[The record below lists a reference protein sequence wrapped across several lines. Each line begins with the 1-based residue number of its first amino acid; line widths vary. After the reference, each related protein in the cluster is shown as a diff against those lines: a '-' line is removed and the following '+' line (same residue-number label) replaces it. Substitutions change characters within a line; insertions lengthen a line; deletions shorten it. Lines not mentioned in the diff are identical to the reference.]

1 MSKLQSIKL
10 ESLKGATNEI
20 VIDFEPRT
28 NLTVIYGENG
38 TGKTSIVDAF
48 DIVCNNKIGS
58 LETKSVGTQKGKYLI
73 ALRKRRQDFKVSL
86 QYHHNQWQSSLGNNF
101 QPTTIGPDN
110 KPRVSIL
117 WREKIQEFISA
128 QPNKRYEAIK
138 SFIET
143 PKCERTE
150 NLINELKKSNE
161 ENLENSTNA
170 LVEAEEALKNL
181 WQLEGQQ
188 NDDYLTWAQSKI
200 SRSTEE
206 LESEISRYKNIIEL
220 TSSTKSKKQIFDNTV
235 NSVTEVAEL
244 FNATNREFE
253 NKAVGMEQNISLL
266 IDLLNDAEKYIE
278 LTNVLENC
286 PVCEQ
291 SVQRGDLLERVKSR
305 LTSKSDL
312 VILKNDLIRLEGR
325 KNSAQTQLQ
334 RYQDDYIES
343 ASKLYRSV
351 RDFTPQELVDNQFQI
366 SEYSALDESSQN
378 TIEEKIEVTSSLL
391 TKIEESI
398 TLMNNKKDELIANKN
413 QINAITNHLNTIEQ
427 KRNTAEHLA
436 LMKNKITELYDIFVE
451 ERQLYVKRLL
461 ELISDDIDRMYSN
474 IHPNE
479 NIGRI
484 KLTPERRASIE
495 LKAMFENQDDILP
508 QAYYS
513 ESHLDTLG
521 ICLFIALA
529 KLFRDEDTIL
539 IFDDVITSADQIHL
553 TRFLRML
560 EGELGHFQHTIITTH
575 YQVWRDKYRYG
586 GGNNVQ
592 TVELL
597 RWTFDRGIRHTKTK
611 LYIEELNHYLSQ
623 EPMDKQ
629 IVASKSGIFLEL
641 ILDNLALMYR
651 CKLPR
656 KADPFYTLGEF
667 MGAFDSSLKRR
678 LKVEIVNEGDT
689 NQEIQLASCF
699 NVLPEDSQLR
709 NEVGCHFNTI
719 GEHFSEDDIRILAN
733 NTITFADAL
742 ICADCGEFPYRK
754 RSGSYYEC
762 GCSKKRLHPFA
773 D

>member
-1 MSKLQSIKL
+1 
-10 ESLKGATNEI
+10 
-20 VIDFEPRT
+20 
-28 NLTVIYGENG
+28 
-38 TGKTSIVDAF
+38 
-48 DIVCNNKIGS
+48 
-58 LETKSVGTQKGKYLI
+58 
-73 ALRKRRQDFKVSL
+73 
-86 QYHHNQWQSSLGNNF
+86 
-101 QPTTIGPDN
+101 
-110 KPRVSIL
+110 
-117 WREKIQEFISA
+117 
-128 QPNKRYEAIK
+128 
-138 SFIET
+138 
-143 PKCERTE
+143 
-150 NLINELKKSNE
+150 
-161 ENLENSTNA
+161 
-170 LVEAEEALKNL
+170 
-181 WQLEGQQ
+181 
-188 NDDYLTWAQSKI
+188 
-200 SRSTEE
+200 
-206 LESEISRYKNIIEL
+206 
-220 TSSTKSKKQIFDNTV
+220 
-235 NSVTEVAEL
+235 
-244 FNATNREFE
+244 
-253 NKAVGMEQNISLL
+253 
-266 IDLLNDAEKYIE
+266 
-278 LTNVLENC
+278 
-286 PVCEQ
+286 
-291 SVQRGDLLERVKSR
+291 
-305 LTSKSDL
+305 
-312 VILKNDLIRLEGR
+312 
-325 KNSAQTQLQ
+325 
-334 RYQDDYIES
+334 
-343 ASKLYRSV
+343 
-351 RDFTPQELVDNQFQI
+351 
-366 SEYSALDESSQN
+366 
-378 TIEEKIEVTSSLL
+378 
-391 TKIEESI
+391 
-398 TLMNNKKDELIANKN
+398 
-413 QINAITNHLNTIEQ
+413 
-427 KRNTAEHLA
+427 
-436 LMKNKITELYDIFVE
+436 MKNKIAELYDIFVE
-451 ERQLYVKRLL
+451 ERQLYVKGLL
-461 ELISDDIDRMYSN
+461 ERISDDIDRMYSN

-521 ICLFIALA
+521 ICLFVALA
-529 KLFRDEDTIL
+529 KLFRDDDTIL

-597 RWTFDRGIRHTKTK
+597 RWTYDRGIRHTKTK

-678 LKVEIVNEGDT
+678 LKVEIVNEGGT

-719 GEHFSEDDIRILAN
+719 GEHFTEDDIRNLAN
-733 NTITFADAL
+733 NTITFTDAL

-762 GCSKKRLHPFA
+762 GCSKKRLHPFV